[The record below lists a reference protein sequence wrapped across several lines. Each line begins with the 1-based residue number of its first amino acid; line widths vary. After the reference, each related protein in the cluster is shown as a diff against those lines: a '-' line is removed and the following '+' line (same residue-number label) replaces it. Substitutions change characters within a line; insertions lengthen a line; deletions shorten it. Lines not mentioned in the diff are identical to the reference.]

1 VDEIEEGVFTAT
13 GSIDEPELV
22 AEEVPVDV
30 PATVSATE
38 GPSLNERIRAK
49 TGMDFSIFTLGGT
62 WKAFGIAVVLFSVIG
77 YAALTVFGLS
87 STMFASS
94 DEAEPIPDLLFPT
107 LNRTG
112 IESQITNDTGW
123 FQLSDHPGKVVIIDM
138 MAHDCS
144 NCHDVQNHIED
155 EMDGWYAQA
164 SDRELLIIGYGAWY
178 QESLTYL
185 NMSEG
190 AYTVPRYATGLG
202 STDAAI
208 INGTERTDPVRLL
221 TPGGTGAI
229 PVVLVID
236 HQGYIVGQETTGTP
250 TDGWSTFDGAVA
262 TALAGSESEIAELR
276 TFGVAQVDQSMVG
289 VIFLGAML
297 SILVY
302 FSPCAFPVLPG
313 FISYYLT
320 LGAREDELIASGKL
334 RGSMPNSLVIGTL
347 SAFGMWTFFFLIG
360 ALAAIMG
367 DAFASSG
374 IIHDIA
380 LGIAALLFI
389 LGFFMLT
396 GGTAHLMGW
405 VQRLV
410 DRYSTTE
417 MDERFTPRRNMYL
430 YGIGYAA
437 ASIDCTAAAVIPF
450 VIYLST
456 ISTRA
461 VVFGLGALMLGLLFL
476 MITVVSMVG
485 LGRQAAINFL
495 RRATEMIK
503 QVGSWMMMFAG
514 LVLMIYISS
523 GGLPI

>member
-1 VDEIEEGVFTAT
+1 MDEVEEVIFTAT
-13 GSIDEPELV
+13 GSIEDPELV
-22 AEEVPVDV
+22 EEDV
-30 PATVSATE
+30 PSESPVVLPST
-38 GPSLNERIRAK
+38 SLNERIQAK
-49 TGMDFSIFTLGGT
+49 IGMDFSVFTHAGT
-62 WKAFGIAVVLFSVIG
+62 WKAFGIAVVLFAMIG
-77 YAALTVFGLS
+77 YAGLTVFGLS
-87 STMFASS
+87 TTLFATSE
-94 DEAEPIPDLLFPT
+94 EADPIPDLLFPT

-112 IESQITNDTGW
+112 IESPLTNETGW
-123 FQLSDHPGKVVIIDM
+123 FRLSDHPDTVVIIDM

-144 NCHDVQNHIED
+144 NCHDVQNHIEE
-155 EMDGWYAQA
+155 EMDGWHALA
-164 SDRELLIIGYGAWY
+164 SDRDLIIIAYGAWY
-178 QESLTYL
+178 QESLAYL
-185 NMSEG
+185 NMSDN
-190 AYTVPRYATGLG
+190 AYTVPKYATGLG
-202 STDAAI
+202 GTEAAI
-208 INGTERTDPVRLL
+208 INGTELADPVRLL
-221 TPGGTGAI
+221 TPGGTGTI
-229 PVVLVID
+229 PVALVID
-236 HQGYIVGQETTGTP
+236 HQGYIVGQETSGSP
-250 TDGWSTFDGAVA
+250 TDGWAAFDGAVV
-262 TALAGSESEIAELR
+262 TALTGTDSEIAELR
-276 TFGVAQVDQSMVG
+276 TFGVAKVDQSMVG

-334 RGSMPNSLVIGTL
+334 KGAMPNSLIIGTL
-347 SAFGMWTFFFLIG
+347 SAFGMWTFFFFIG
-360 ALAAIMG
+360 MVAAIMG

-410 DRYSTTE
+410 DKYSTTE
-417 MDERFTPRRNMYL
+417 MDDRFTPRRNMYL

-456 ISTRA
+456 ISPRA
-461 VVFGLGALMLGLLFL
+461 VMFGLGSLMIGLLFL
-476 MITVVSMVG
+476 MISVVSLVG